1 MLGALLLVPGL
12 AGCARSVAVPPP
24 TPSPTGSSARECAQ
38 LWAALPGTL
47 EGQSRRATEPDGVT
61 TTAAWG
67 DPPIVLRCGV
77 GRPEDMAP
85 TSEAVEIDGVAWFPQ
100 ELTAGYRF
108 TTTGLGTR
116 VEVTV
121 PDAYAPET
129 GPLVDLSPVIA
140 ASMPSVTRKAVP
152 AS

>member
-1 MLGALLLVPGL
+1 MPGL

-24 TPSPTGSSARECAQ
+24 APSPTGEAAQECAQ
-38 LWAALPGTL
+38 LWAALPTTL
-47 EGQSRRATEPDGVT
+47 EGQGRRATEPDGVT

-77 GRPEDMAP
+77 GRPEGMDP
-85 TSEAVEIDGVAWFPQ
+85 TSEAVEIDGVSWFPQ
-100 ELTAGYRF
+100 QLTAGYRF

-121 PDAYAPET
+121 PAAYAPET

>member
-1 MLGALLLVPGL
+1 MCL
-12 AGCARSVAVPPP
+12 AVLAWRAHPRYRLIVAANRDEYHARP
-24 TPSPTGSSARECAQ
+24 TTP
-38 LWAALPGTL
+38 L
-47 EGQSRRATEPDGVT
+47 
-61 TTAAWG
+61 AAWG

-85 TSEAVEIDGVAWFPQ
+85 TSEAVEIDGVSWFPQ
-100 ELTAGYRF
+100 QLTAGYRF

-121 PDAYAPET
+121 PAAYAPET